1 MQCRLCLD
9 TSDLVSM
16 VSPCFCTGSMA
27 YIHSSCLDEYI
38 RFYPDRTC
46 RVCGK
51 PFEFRSP
58 RDQSAMTSLYFFFQ
72 TFLLASDLSF
82 GVKVVVF
89 LASTLFFRNVLLPSP
104 VSWSAITILCV
115 VNLLTMPILS
125 MMYLAGLVILTIGYL
140 IPAEYVLCMAM
151 ITLFS
156 GYLFLI
162 AFVAASQFNSF
173 TNALL
178 LGTVFILWNTGMR
191 AIDKLR
197 V

>member
-1 MQCRLCLD
+1 
-9 TSDLVSM
+9 
-16 VSPCFCTGSMA
+16 MA

-38 RFYPDRTC
+38 RFYPDRFC
-46 RVCGK
+46 RVCQA
-51 PFEFRSP
+51 PFVFRSP
-58 RDQSAMTSLYFFFQ
+58 RDTSAMASLYFFFQ
-72 TFLLASDLSF
+72 TFLLASDLPF
-82 GVKVVVF
+82 GIKVVVF
-89 LASTLFFRNVLLPSP
+89 LASTLFFRNVILPSS
-104 VSWSAITILCV
+104 VSWSAITILCI

-151 ITLFS
+151 ITLVS
-156 GYLFLI
+156 GYIFLI
-162 AFVAASQFNSF
+162 AFVAASNFNSF

-191 AIDKLR
+191 AFDKLR